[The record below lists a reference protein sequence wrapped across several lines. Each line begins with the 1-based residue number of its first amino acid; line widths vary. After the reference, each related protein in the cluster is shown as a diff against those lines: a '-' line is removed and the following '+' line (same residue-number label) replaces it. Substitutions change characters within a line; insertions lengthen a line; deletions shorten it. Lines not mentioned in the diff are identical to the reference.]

1 MVISARV
8 RFSRRFLSV
17 GAVLAAVVATTVSA
31 QVAAAAPSQVAAA
44 TGAHRPRGWVGSWGA
59 SPLVATSATMQVTHL
74 ANQTVRNI
82 IYTSVGGDRVR
93 IRVSNAFGDRT
104 VRIGGASIAVEYFGA
119 SVKDLHA
126 LTFGGRS
133 AVQIPAGGQ
142 VLSDPVAM
150 RVPPLTDLAVSLYVP
165 TETGPVN
172 SHFLARQDNYLA
184 TGNHATDASA
194 TAFSTTV
201 TAWYLLDAV
210 YVSRSSRSTIV
221 ALGDS
226 ITDGDMSQFNANARW
241 PNELARR
248 LVRADGPDA
257 PGVMD
262 EGIAGN
268 RVLNDSA
275 CLGVD
280 AQKRLDRDVLGQP
293 GVRWVILMEGIND
306 IGFSAITNPC
316 TVPNPNV
323 SAAQIIVG
331 YKNIIARVHAAGAK
345 IYGATLTP
353 WKFSAAW
360 TPAGEAKREAVNRW
374 ILTSGA
380 FDAVI
385 NFAKVVAEPGD
396 PQLLDPKYD
405 SGDHIHP
412 NDSGYA
418 AMGQAINLALFAH

>member
-1 MVISARV
+1 MLISARV
-8 RFSRRFLSV
+8 RFSRRSLAV
-17 GAVLAAVVATTVSA
+17 GAVLAAFVATTASA
-31 QVAAAAPSQVAAA
+31 QVAAT
-44 TGAHRPRGWVGSWGA
+44 TGAPGPRGWVGSWGA

-82 IYTSVGGDRVR
+82 VYTSVGGHRVQ
-93 IRVSNAFGDRT
+93 IRVSNAFGDRS
-104 VRIGGASIAVEYFGA
+104 VRIGSASIAVEYFGA
-119 SVKDLHA
+119 SVKGLHA

-142 VLSDPVAM
+142 VVSDPVAM

-201 TAWYLLDAV
+201 SAWYLVDAV
-210 YVSRSSRSTIV
+210 YVSGSSRSTIV

-226 ITDGDMSQFNANARW
+226 ITDGDQSQFNANARW

-248 LVRADGPDA
+248 LVHADGPDA

-280 AQKRLDRDVLGQP
+280 TQKRLDRDVLGQP

-323 SAAQIIVG
+323 SAAQIIAG
-331 YKNIIARVHAAGAK
+331 YKNVIARVHAAGEK

-353 WKFSAAW
+353 WKFSGAW
-360 TPAGEAKREAVNRW
+360 TAAGEAKREAVNRW
-374 ILTSGA
+374 ILNSRA

-385 NFAKVVAEPGD
+385 NFAKVVAAPGD

-418 AMGQAINLALFAH
+418 AMGQAIKLGLFAP

>member
-8 RFSRRFLSV
+8 RFSRRFLAV
-17 GAVLAAVVATTVSA
+17 GAVLAAFVASTASA
-31 QVAAAAPSQVAAA
+31 QVAAAAPAQVAAT
-44 TGAHRPRGWVGSWGA
+44 TGAHGPGGWVGSWGA
-59 SPLVATSATMQVTHL
+59 SPLVATSATMQVTRL

-82 IYTSVGGDRVR
+82 VYASVGGDRVR

-104 VRIGGASIAVEYFGA
+104 VRIGGASIAVEHFGA
-119 SVKDLHA
+119 SVRDLHA

-165 TETGPVN
+165 TETGPVT

-194 TAFSTTV
+194 TAFSTIV

-210 YVSRSSRSTIV
+210 YVSGSSRSTIV

-226 ITDGDMSQFNANARW
+226 ITDGDMSRFNANARW

-248 LVRADGPDA
+248 LVRADGPGA

-275 CLGVD
+275 WLGVD

-306 IGFSAITNPC
+306 IGFSAPD
-316 TVPNPNV
+316 V
-323 SAAQIIVG
+323 SAAQIIAG
-331 YKNIIARVHAAGAK
+331 YENIIARVHAAGAK
-345 IYGATLTP
+345 IYGATMTP

-412 NDSGYA
+412 NASGYV
-418 AMGQAINLALFAH
+418 AMGQEINLALFAH